1 MPVLWLSLCV
11 VAISFAVFVL
21 GRQRALSASG
31 GDSRGLHSLPIY
43 YGANA
48 LMKCVV
54 PAFGVMILWLLVQ
67 PLVIQNSISDMIPD
81 SALEDGANIGL
92 VMSEIRRTADGLD
105 NAVAGG
111 FIDEDTASNARAD
124 FTDMTAMLKDAGQ
137 VVTSRITQPIL
148 RAAQAYRELSGTSN
162 MLMTIVV
169 LALALIGGM
178 WGAMQSSTEFR
189 ARNVVE
195 QGILAILIA
204 AASVAILTTIG
215 IIFSLIFNTV
225 EFFRLYPAAD
235 FFTLLEW
242 APSFSGRGGAS
253 SLGILPLLWGTI
265 YISIVALLVAVPVGL
280 FSAIYLSEYASNRV
294 RGIAKPLLEILAGI
308 PTIVYGLF
316 ALLTIGPLL
325 VSVFGQDGAGW
336 MGGGRS
342 VMTAGIAMGIML
354 IPFVSSLS
362 DDIINAVPQ
371 SLRDGSYGLGATR
384 SETIKQVVLP
394 AALPGIVG
402 AILLA
407 ASRAIGETMIVVL
420 GAGAAARLSLNPFEA
435 MTTVTAKIVSQLT
448 GDSDFA
454 SPEALVAFA
463 LGISLFVLTLG
474 LNVFA
479 LYIVRKYREQYE

>member
-1 MPVLWLSLCV
+1 MPVMWLSAIV
-11 VAISFAVFVL
+11 VALSVIGFVL
-21 GRQRALSASG
+21 GRQRALASAG
-31 GDSRGLHSLPIY
+31 GNRRLLHSLPIY
-43 YGANA
+43 YGSNA
-48 LMKCVV
+48 FLKSLI
-54 PAFGVMILWLLVQ
+54 PAFGLMIVWLLAQ
-67 PLVIQNSISDMIPD
+67 PLVIDNRIATMVPD
-81 SALEDGANIGL
+81 SAFAEDATLGL
-92 VMSEIRRTADGLD
+92 VMSEVRRTADGLD
-105 NAVAGG
+105 NAVAAGMM
-111 FIDEDTASNARAD
+111 DETMANDASAD
-124 FTDMTAMLKDAGQ
+124 IIEITERLKDAGQ
-137 VVTSRITQPIL
+137 VVTSQVTQPIL
-148 RAAQAYRELSGTSN
+148 NAAQAYRDMSSASNLLMSIAVLIVATVGAAWGIKESGRD
-162 MLMTIVV
+162 
-169 LALALIGGM
+169 
-178 WGAMQSSTEFR
+178 FR

-195 QGILAILIA
+195 QGILAMLIA

-215 IIFSLIFNTV
+215 IILSLAFNTV

-253 SLGILPLLWGTI
+253 SLGILPLLWGTL
-265 YISIVALLVAVPVGL
+265 YISFIALLVAVPIGL
-280 FSAIYLSEYASNRV
+280 FSAIYLSEYASPKV

-325 VSVFGQDGAGW
+325 MAAFGGEGLGW

-371 SLRDGSYGLGATR
+371 SLRDGSYGLGATH
-384 SETIKQVVLP
+384 SETIRQVVLP
-394 AALPGIVG
+394 AALPGIAG

-420 GAGAAARLSLNPFEA
+420 GAGAAARLSMNPFEA

-463 LGISLFVLTLG
+463 LGISLFVLTLC
-474 LNVFA
+474 LNIFA